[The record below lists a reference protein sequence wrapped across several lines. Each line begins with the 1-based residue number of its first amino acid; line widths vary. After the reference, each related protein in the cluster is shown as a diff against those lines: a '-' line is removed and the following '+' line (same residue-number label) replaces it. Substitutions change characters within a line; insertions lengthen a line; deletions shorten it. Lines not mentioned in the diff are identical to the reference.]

1 MRTRILA
8 AYIFIAACV
17 STVSAQTGQEF
28 EQDIEPREPPSVT
41 PNAAPDPEY
50 RAVDASLD
58 LLRDERDIWR
68 DMFQIHNVETRWAIP
83 IVAANAVAL
92 STDSMASLN
101 MPTSLR
107 VQKLSHGISSLGAPV
122 PLVAAGLTMYFAGR
136 YTGSPRL
143 RETGIL
149 GSQALIHSVIITG
162 VFEAGTNRRLPNA
175 QGSSEFWSGGHAWP
189 SGHAAMFWALSTVV
203 AKQYHDRPLV
213 RIGAYSMAAA
223 VSVSRFTGGVH
234 FPSDALA
241 SSLLGYFVGR
251 WVVHR
256 HSTYP

>member
-8 AYIFIAACV
+8 ACIFVAACV
-17 STVSAQTGQEF
+17 SIVSAQTGQEYG
-28 EQDIEPREPPSVT
+28 QDSDPG
-41 PNAAPDPEY
+41 NAQSFAPAAVPDPEY

-58 LLRDERDIWR
+58 LLRDEKDIWL
-68 DMFQIHNVETRWAIP
+68 DMFQIHNVENRWAIP
-83 IVAANAVAL
+83 IIVANTVAL
-92 STDSMASLN
+92 STDGMASLN

-107 VQKLSHGISSLGAPV
+107 VRTISHGMSSLGAPI
-122 PLVAAGLTMYFAGR
+122 PLVAAGLSMYFVGR
-136 YTGSPRL
+136 YTDDPRL

-149 GSQALIHSVIITG
+149 GSQALVHSIIITG
-162 VFEAGTNRRLPNA
+162 VFEAGTNRHLPSA
-175 QGSSEFWSGGHAWP
+175 SGSSEFWSGGHAWP

-213 RIGAYSMAAA
+213 RISAYSMATA

-241 SSLLGYFVGR
+241 SSLVGYFVGR
-251 WVVHR
+251 WVVNR
-256 HSTYP
+256 HSSYP